1 MGDFLNQ
8 VVSFLEEYYV
18 YVIGVG
24 LIIILM
30 LIGFLS
36 SKKKDKNKVDKN
48 ETMVNINE
56 VNTGSI
62 SDVASTLQGVNVMQ
76 PIDVVTFNNE
86 SAPVT
91 EVAPE
96 ADDEVLEVLDTAPI
110 ATPVEPIAMPVE
122 PIAPTVLES
131 NSFTN
136 EAVVNE
142 VPTVPAEETKPV
154 ENAAFVA
161 EPIVSEAPSFIS
173 PSAVVPEPVF
183 ANEVPEVEEAK
194 VDAEQE
200 KEDEVKNQEIID
212 FSSLKSSEP
221 ISEIKPANYEPFVVD
236 KSQYSNSDD
245 ILNGENSS
253 NQ

>member
-36 SKKKDKNKVDKN
+36 SKKKGKNKADKN

-62 SDVASTLQGVNVMQ
+62 SDVASTLQNNNGMQ

-86 SAPVT
+86 SVPTT
-91 EVAPE
+91 ETVPE
-96 ADDEVLEVLDTAPI
+96 ADDEVLEILDTAPI
-110 ATPVEPIAMPVE
+110 ATPVEPIA
-122 PIAPTVLES
+122 PIIPES
-131 NSFTN
+131 NPVTD
-136 EAVVNE
+136 ETVVNE
-142 VPTVPAEETKPV
+142 TPIVPAEEVKPM
-154 ENAAFVA
+154 ENVAFVA

-173 PSAVVPEPVF
+173 PSAAAEPVLT
-183 ANEVPEVEEAK
+183 NESEIVEEAK
-194 VDAEQE
+194 VTEAPESS
-200 KEDEVKNQEIID
+200 EDKNQEIID
-212 FSSLKSSEP
+212 FSSLNTSEP
-221 ISEIKPANYEPFVVD
+221 ITEIKPTSYEPFVVD